1 MRSSLKKSERERKL
15 MVTSLSLVVLQQ
27 FLIVLARQGFVK
39 DFGENQ
45 LAEGV
50 LICKG
55 PIVPVCLC

>member
-27 FLIVLARQGFVK
+27 FLIVLARQLFS
-39 DFGENQ
+39 ENK
-45 LAEGV
+45 LAKGV
-50 LICKG
+50 QICKG